1 MAKFFTVDFTQQKW
15 KSFTKELTSLRRRS
29 GLKRSNA
36 TLIFDESDAVLLRRF
51 KTETDMASYFEP
63 KATVMLSPRMLV
75 RKSSANS
82 LNFQSRPQKSKSLIR
97 LERSL
102 DNEEEQ
108 LYGRGV
114 NILFIFKV
122 FFYFLIYII
131 FFFFF
136 L

>member
-1 MAKFFTVDFTQQKW
+1 MAKKIMEKFFTGDFTQQKW

-82 LNFQSRPQKSKSLIR
+82 LTFQSRPQKSKSLIR
-97 LERSL
+97 LERNL

-108 LYGRGV
+108 IYGRGV
-114 NILFIFKV
+114 NILFIF
-122 FFYFLIYII
+122 F
-131 FFFFF
+131 
-136 L
+136 